1 MNTQT
6 GELLSQEE
14 MEELFKN
21 KTETK
26 EEVKHI
32 VKLSPELAQRMSSLN
47 RQGRREY
54 YKNHKEEFLTN

>member
-32 VKLSPELAQRMSSLN
+32 AKLSPELAQRMSSLN